1 MSIARVSMMLL
12 GLGLGLL
19 PVLAAACLEGDPNPV
34 GQSGTSGTSGTP
46 GSSGFPVG
54 SSGSPAPPTVQPT
67 AACSGP
73 GTQAVTLTFKNQTAD
88 RSIDLLWVDQ
98 QCTEV
103 RYATLG
109 PGASHVQP
117 TFVGHVWRMRDTA
130 THALYKEYVPR
141 LALPAEV
148 TVP

>member
-1 MSIARVSMMLL
+1 MSIARASMML
-12 GLGLGLL
+12 LGLGLL

-34 GQSGTSGTSGTP
+34 GQSGTSGSP
-46 GSSGFPVG
+46 GSSGFSVG
-54 SSGSPAPPTVQPT
+54 SSGSTPPPTVQPT

-73 GTQAVTLTFKNQTAD
+73 GTQAVTLTFKNLTAD
-88 RSIDLLWVDQ
+88 RSIELLWVDQ

-103 RYATLG
+103 TYVTLG

-117 TFVGHVWRMRDTA
+117 TFVGHVWRMRDSA
-130 THALYKEYVPR
+130 TRALYKEYVPR
-141 LALPAEV
+141 LPLPTDV